1 MNFLS
6 RLTGRSTLKERKSRF
21 SPENNWK
28 IVRKLQNPICGDHF
42 LVQNT
47 QTGEIVMK
55 KIIGTENDASAAK
68 MDKNLKIQVK
78 MDIPTILTLLDYD
91 LETRSDLC
99 SKLFYFSLYYDYPE
113 KTLGD
118 MLMESKDEEEDLSHE
133 TLLQLFYDVA
143 KGLKVLSKKNAAR
156 EQGRLQ
162 LNRVYRGGLNF
173 KVIENMMNHKVSD
186 LYMNL
191 ALSRDKMA
199 ILAPEL
205 LSKNRP
211 AFDKLDLGKLDT
223 FNLGLIILVLGLKKT
238 PKSLYTFTFSEFKQ
252 DVFEASCGRFR
263 KKYAQN
269 PLLVK
274 IVDDLLE
281 FEPSRRKNLDE
292 IIAKYPSADQVSA
305 FIKSFNHRGSKST
318 DLYENQLPPQLRKQT
333 VSGIIQPTKD
343 KKSYQ
348 GRQTH
353 ANRSNQ
359 KNFNRKLVNVDV
371 NPKFQNQTRQQGL
384 YNNRGRTGSETLP
397 IKSSNKAHRY
407 NPNHRKNT
415 GHTRVKSNVVSRP
428 YNPAPGGNNNHLKPG
443 NFNDNSH
450 SFNSKQAQKSESDTN
465 NSWLSANMNAVSPRP
480 GVVGSNNLYSPN
492 KGPTPGTDYKF
503 FNSPSP
509 SLPMRSQ
516 NDSYSRSPKTP
527 NRRFNDHRST
537 QFFKRSK
544 SYNENTSKNS
554 GSKHKRPLVGSGNTP
569 DFRKYRPSQPTIY
582 GQGGTMASKSQSSGF
597 GKQQL
602 KVSDDHFFG

>member
-6 RLTGRSTLKERKSRF
+6 RLTGRSSLKERKSRF

-78 MDIPTILTLLDYD
+78 MDIPNILTLQDYD

-118 MLMESKDEEEDLSHE
+118 MLMESRDEEEDLSHE

-162 LNRVYRGGLNF
+162 LNRVYRGGPNF

-186 LYMNL
+186 LYMNMV
-191 ALSRDKMA
+191 LSRDKMA
-199 ILAPEL
+199 IFAPEL

-238 PKSLYTFTFSEFKQ
+238 PKSLYTFSFSEFKN
-252 DVFEASCGRFR
+252 DVFETDCQRFR
-263 KKYAQN
+263 EKYAQN
-269 PLLVK
+269 PLLIK

-281 FEPSRRKNLDE
+281 REPSRRKNLEE

-305 FIKSFNHRGSKST
+305 FIKSFHHRGSKST

-333 VSGIIQPTKD
+333 ASGIIQPTKD

-348 GRQTH
+348 ARQNQAT
-353 ANRSNQ
+353 RSNKQ
-359 KNFNRKLVNVDV
+359 NFNRKLVNVDV
-371 NPKFQNQTRQQGL
+371 SPSFPSHAHQQGL
-384 YNNRGRTGSETLP
+384 YNNRSRTGSETLP
-397 IKSSNKAHRY
+397 IKSSSKAHRY
-407 NPNHRKNT
+407 NANHRKNT
-415 GHTRVKSNVVSRP
+415 THSRVKSNIVSRP
-428 YNPAPGGNNNHLKPG
+428 YNPAPVRSNTHLKPG
-443 NFNDNSH
+443 NFNDNSN
-450 SFNSKQAQKSESDTN
+450 SFNSKLARKSDSETN
-465 NSWLSANMNAVSPRP
+465 NSWLSANMNAVSPKP
-480 GVVGSNNLYSPN
+480 GVVGSNNFYSPN

-503 FNSPSP
+503 FNSPNP
-509 SLPMRSQ
+509 SLPIRSQ
-516 NDSYSRSPKTP
+516 NDSYSKSPKTQ
-527 NRRFNDHRST
+527 NRRFDDYRST
-537 QFFKRSK
+537 QFLKRSK
-544 SYNENTSKNS
+544 SYNENASNNS
-554 GSKHKRPLVGSGNTP
+554 GAKHKRPLVGSGNTS
-569 DFRKYRPSQPTIY
+569 DFRKYRPPQPTIY
-582 GQGGTMASKSQSSGF
+582 GQEGTMASKSQSSGF

-602 KVSDDHFFG
+602 RVSDDHFFG